1 MPRSSAPHSFKFR
14 ALGSIA
20 LALLLPLAFVAA
32 PATPAMAQDWGD
44 DEDEG
49 RGGIDEERL
58 IELIEETVRA
68 NEERRLG
75 REFLVDYE
83 TRAEQLQAE
92 QLRRGLATRRVTVNF
107 DQTTF
112 AECIEFLIDVTGEN
126 IVLSKEIREE
136 YGEQN
141 IRLRLKRV
149 TLRSCLNLLLEQ
161 TGEDVRYGY
170 RHGVL
175 WIGNRGER
183 KQRLVLRFYDVSD
196 IVRKLPDF
204 PGPRLGLDGVI
215 WDD

>member
-1 MPRSSAPHSFKFR
+1 MPKSSAPFR
-14 ALGSIA
+14 TLGSLA
-20 LALLLPLAFVAA
+20 LALLIPLAFVAA
-32 PATPAMAQDWGD
+32 LSATPAQAQDFGE
-44 DEDEG
+44 EDEA

-75 REFLVDYE
+75 REFLVDYD
-83 TRAEQLQAE
+83 TRAEELQVE
-92 QLRRGLATRRVTVNF
+92 QLRRGLSTRRVTVNF

-126 IVLSKEIREE
+126 IVVSKEVREE
-136 YGEQN
+136 FGEQN
-141 IRLRLKRV
+141 IRLKVKRV

-161 TGEDVRYGY
+161 TGEGVRYGY

-175 WIGNRGER
+175 WIGNQGER

-196 IVRKLPDF
+196 IVRRLPDF